1 MVNHPLHEMIHKLS
15 HGDDIKIKKLHLDG
29 ISKKELNMM
38 VSDALCML
46 PRHVA
51 ELSDCL
57 YKKTAGSP
65 LFAIG
70 KYCFLSDT
78 MTRNLQA
85 IINTTALYT
94 SLLV

>member
-1 MVNHPLHEMIHKLS
+1 MIYKLS
-15 HGDDIKIKKLHLDG
+15 HGDDITLKKLHLDG

-46 PRHVA
+46 PRHCV

-70 KYCFLSDT
+70 KHCYLSDT
-78 MTRNLQA
+78 MIR
-85 IINTTALYT
+85 YYD
-94 SLLV
+94 SLLSSYNQRNCPLFLM